1 MSLVDDAPAFAPAEW
16 WADAMLWLGFFGLVA
31 VIAVAVGVWAL
42 LTRLRAL
49 GERAKALDGIE
60 EIRQSLQRLIAVREE
75 LDLRR
80 VEHLL
85 LDLRDGSRRLEE
97 LLLRVPERV
106 ASPEAL
112 VPVSPTAPG
121 HVAERVVNRL
131 LALGYERVELIGGA
145 EELARLSHT
154 DGQVL
159 VEARRDGVPCK
170 GRVTIR
176 AGRIEA
182 VHLQPAFPAFP

>member
-1 MSLVDDAPAFAPAEW
+1 MSLVDGAPAFAPAEW
-16 WADAMLWLGFFGLVA
+16 WPDAMLWLGFFGLVA
-31 VIAVAVGVWAL
+31 AIAVAVGVWGL
-42 LTRLRAL
+42 VGRLRAL
-49 GERAKALDGIE
+49 GERAKALEGIE
-60 EIRQSLQRLIAVREE
+60 EIRQALQRLLAVREE

-97 LLLRVPERV
+97 LLLRVPER
-106 ASPEAL
+106 AAAQDAL
-112 VPVSPTAPG
+112 VPAVPTVPG
-121 HVAERVVNRL
+121 NVAERVVNRL

-145 EELARLSHT
+145 EELASLGQA

-159 VEARRDGVPCK
+159 VEARREGVPCK

-176 AGRIEA
+176 SGRIEA